1 MLLALG
7 DSHRNR
13 IALDKIAE
21 LIGTERPQLF
31 VHTGDNFSDYK
42 LLRKKTGIPGFGVRG
57 NCDMGIIPG
66 AKEEL
71 IFSYAGKQILLT
83 HGHLYG
89 VKYSLRDLHQRAEEL
104 GVDAVIFGHSHVA
117 LLERAGGIWLINP
130 GSLSLPRR
138 GSRPGFARI
147 WVDEGEIKGELATL

>member
-13 IALDKIAE
+13 IALEKIAE
-21 LIGTERPQLF
+21 LFCRERPQLF
-31 VHTGDNFSDYK
+31 VHTGDNFTDYK
-42 LLRKKTGIPGFGVRG
+42 FLRKKTGISGFGVRG
-57 NCDMGIIPG
+57 NCDLGIIPG

-71 IFSYAGKQILLT
+71 ILEYAGKKIFLT

-89 VKYSLRDLHQRAEEL
+89 VKYSLTDLLRRAKEL
-104 GVDAVIFGHSHVA
+104 DVDAVIFGHSHVA
-117 LLERAGGIWLINP
+117 LLERMDGMWLINP

-138 GSRPGFARI
+138 GCRPGFARI
-147 WVDEGEIKGELATL
+147 RVEDGEIKGELVTF

>member
-21 LIGTERPQLF
+21 LIAQSAPNLF

-66 AKEEL
+66 GQK
-71 IFSYAGKQILLT
+71 K
-83 HGHLYG
+83 
-89 VKYSLRDLHQRAEEL
+89 
-104 GVDAVIFGHSHVA
+104 
-117 LLERAGGIWLINP
+117 N
-130 GSLSLPRR
+130 
-138 GSRPGFARI
+138 
-147 WVDEGEIKGELATL
+147 